1 MNYCAVH
8 TVPFRTTLHN
18 IVITFIYYYYSNG
31 LIVFLLVDVHIINRY
46 HFFIST
52 IDSTFVAADYGGH
65 PRVYI
70 CHRHSIV
77 IRLLSFARL

>member
-31 LIVFLLVDVHIINRY
+31 LIVFLLVDVPY
-46 HFFIST
+46 T
-52 IDSTFVAADYGGH
+52 
-65 PRVYI
+65 
-70 CHRHSIV
+70 
-77 IRLLSFARL
+77 